1 MLIGEPTTSVEIYN
15 EAKESESLGIH
26 TMPILKVC
34 SFFKTFIEIE
44 LRQSNSIY
52 HENYLTK

>member
-15 EAKESESLGIH
+15 EAKESESLEIH

-34 SFFKTFIEIE
+34 FIIKTFIEIK
-44 LRQSNSIY
+44 LRQSNIIY
-52 HENYLTK
+52 QQN